1 MATSPNTFPNGRLV
15 DPLTEALRIDDLRSD
30 YCAQLESRIAAQTA
44 EIEFL
49 RMLLRQGA
57 QGSPGNGRNS
67 APGKPDGS
75 ELRG

>member
-1 MATSPNTFPNGRLV
+1 MPTSPNTFPNSRLV

-57 QGSPGNGRNS
+57 QGSPGKRAQLGT
-67 APGKPDGS
+67 GKS
-75 ELRG
+75 